1 MRPPRPSLRR
11 DRPEIVTDYRTFD
24 QAALLEKLGGDR
36 EFVRSLLGV
45 ALRSNGNL
53 PTELRNASAAAD
65 FATLARLA
73 HKVKGTAGDLV
84 AVALQSR
91 AREAELAARA
101 SDPDAIGLNLEL
113 ADTLDE
119 LLDELR
125 SAAARSD

>member
-11 DRPEIVTDYRTFD
+11 DAPVTVTGYRTFD

-36 EFVRSLLGV
+36 DFVRTLLGV

-53 PTELRNASAAAD
+53 PSELRNACAAAD

-84 AVALQSR
+84 AVALQSS

-101 SDPDAIGLNLEL
+101 AEPDAIGLNLEL

-119 LLDELR
+119 FLDELR
-125 SAAARSD
+125 SAAARNE

>member
-1 MRPPRPSLRR
+1 M
-11 DRPEIVTDYRTFD
+11 TAFRTFD

-36 EFVRSLLGV
+36 EFVHSLLEV
-45 ALRSNGNL
+45 ALRSTGNL
-53 PTELRNASAAAD
+53 PTELRDACAAAD

-84 AVALQSR
+84 AVELQSR

-101 SDPDAIGLNLEL
+101 SEPDAIGLNLGL

-119 LLDELR
+119 FLDELR
-125 SAAARSD
+125 SAGARND

>member
-1 MRPPRPSLRR
+1 M
-11 DRPEIVTDYRTFD
+11 TDYRTFD

-45 ALRSNGNL
+45 ALRSNGSL

-125 SAAARSD
+125 SAAARGD

>member
-1 MRPPRPSLRR
+1 M
-11 DRPEIVTDYRTFD
+11 TGFQTFD

-36 EFVRSLLGV
+36 EFVHSLLEV

-53 PTELRNASAAAD
+53 PAELRNACAAAD

-101 SDPDAIGLNLEL
+101 SEPDAIGLNLGL

-119 LLDELR
+119 FLDELR
-125 SAAARSD
+125 SAAARND